1 MDNEE
6 YQSIYKYLILLN
18 ANKKGW
24 SIYKKDNNVFYLY
37 KKKSRNEFF
46 NLKYEIDTL
55 NKSHYDIE
63 KIINKINKK

>member
-46 NLKYEIDTL
+46 NLKY
-55 NKSHYDIE
+55 DIASLHKGTDDIK